1 MSFKKKR
8 MRKSGALLL
17 LACISLYFPAQKA
30 PAQSL
35 RPYENIV
42 STESQR
48 KILVHLTDALTEGRA
63 AGTAGK
69 QLAEQYLVGQFR
81 AMGLKPVDW
90 AYTQS
95 FRYGDSITVRNVVG
109 LLPAAGPSDEYIV
122 VGAHYDHL
130 GRLGHTIYPGA
141 DDNASGVTALL
152 SIARMFCAMKADG
165 KGPRKNLLFVAFD
178 GKELD
183 LAGSRWFVQ
192 HLPVPR
198 GKITA
203 MVNMD
208 MLGTDLVPP
217 RRNREY
223 LFAIG
228 ENTLPETYRGYLGY
242 LCNRAYYK
250 LDLDLTFYG
259 SRDFYRM
266 MYETSDQHPF
276 ARAGIPAVL
285 FTSAFHQ
292 HTFKKTDTPDIIAY
306 PLLRKRTLVIF
317 NFIHRLCADN

>member
-1 MSFKKKR
+1 
-8 MRKSGALLL
+8 MRKSCAILL
-17 LACISLYFPAQKA
+17 LAGLFLCLSGLKTAS
-30 PAQSL
+30 AQSL
-35 RPYENIV
+35 RPYENQV
-42 STESQR
+42 SAERQR
-48 KILVHLTDALTEGRA
+48 QILEHLADELTDGRA
-63 AGTAGK
+63 AGTNGK
-69 QLAEQYLVGQFR
+69 QLAEQYIVEQFR
-81 AMGLKPVDW
+81 SMGLKPVDW
-90 AYTQS
+90 TYTQS
-95 FRYGDSITVRNVVG
+95 SLYEDSIAIRNVVG
-109 LLPAAGPSDEYIV
+109 LLPASTGSDEYIV
-122 VGAHYDHL
+122 IGAHYDHL
-130 GRLGHTIYPGA
+130 GRLGHTVYPGA

-165 KGPRKNLLFVAFD
+165 VGPRKNLLFVAFD

-183 LAGSRWFVQ
+183 MAGSRWFVR
-192 HLPVPR
+192 HLPVP
-198 GKITA
+198 KEKVKA

-217 RRNREY
+217 GRNREY

-228 ENTLPETYRGYLGY
+228 ENTLPETYQGYLSY
-242 LCNRAYYK
+242 LCHRAAYK

-292 HTFKKTDTPDIIAY
+292 HTLKRSDTPSIIDY

-317 NFIHRLCADN
+317 NFINRLCADN